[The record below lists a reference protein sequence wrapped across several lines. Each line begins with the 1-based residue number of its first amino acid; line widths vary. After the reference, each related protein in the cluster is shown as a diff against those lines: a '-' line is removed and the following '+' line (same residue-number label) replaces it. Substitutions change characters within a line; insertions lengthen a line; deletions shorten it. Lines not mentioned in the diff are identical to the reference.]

1 MKHLISLIVSV
12 LMIGSAAA
20 QEETLKGRLIT
31 RMISAIF
38 VDAPGVEGRSVG
50 GGQYAGIAIFEDGRL
65 ADKQFVLNMDNDGAE
80 GSYDGYATYTFQNGD
95 ALTLKFS
102 EGWGPDGQGGDYE
115 VLSGTGA
122 YKGAT
127 GTGRFD
133 AVQDPWEKATL
144 YDLTIKVT
152 RGDS

>member
-1 MKHLISLIVSV
+1 MKHLIALIVSV
-12 LMIGSAAA
+12 LMIGSVAA

-31 RMISAIF
+31 RMISATF

-50 GGQYAGIAIFEDGRL
+50 AGQYAGIAVFEDGRL
-65 ADKQFVLNMDNDGAE
+65 ADKQFVLNMDDRGAE
-80 GSYDGYATYTFQNGD
+80 GSYGGYSTYTFQNGD
-95 ALTLKFS
+95 TLTLKFTG
-102 EGWGPDGQGGDYE
+102 GWGPDGEGGDYE

-127 GTGRFD
+127 GAGRFD
-133 AVQDPWEKATL
+133 AVEAPWEKANL

-152 RGDS
+152 RGGS

>member
-1 MKHLISLIVSV
+1 MKHLIALIVSV
-12 LMIGSAAA
+12 LMIGSVAA

-31 RMISAIF
+31 RMISATF

-50 GGQYAGIAIFEDGRL
+50 AGQYAGIAIFEDGRL
-65 ADKQFVLNMDNDGAE
+65 ADKQFVLNMDNGGAE
-80 GSYDGYATYTFQNGD
+80 GNYNGYATYTFQNGD
-95 ALTLKFS
+95 ALTLKFTG
-102 EGWGPDGQGGDYE
+102 GWGPDGEGGDYE

-133 AVQDPWEKATL
+133 AVKDPWKKATL

-152 RGDS
+152 RGGS